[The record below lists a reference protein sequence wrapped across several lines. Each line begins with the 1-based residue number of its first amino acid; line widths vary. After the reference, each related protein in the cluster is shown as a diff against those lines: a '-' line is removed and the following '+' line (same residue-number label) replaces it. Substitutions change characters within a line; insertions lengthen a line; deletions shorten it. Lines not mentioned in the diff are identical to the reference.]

1 MKCDLKNGRW
11 VVPAFCMLMAQQA
24 VAADS
29 YHLQPGDILEISV
42 WKEPDLQRE
51 VLVRPDGGISFPLV
65 GNLDASGKSVQDLT
79 ESVKAKLEQFIAD
92 PVVTVSLAEM
102 LGNKVYVLGKVN
114 KPGEFAVT
122 RNVDVLQALAMA
134 GGLNAFAK
142 TSKIKVFRK
151 QGKHTQVISFDYDE
165 ATKGKNLD
173 QNIMLKRGDVVF
185 VP

>member
-1 MKCDLKNGRW
+1 
-11 VVPAFCMLMAQQA
+11 MLMAQFA
-24 VAADS
+24 VAAEP

-65 GNLDASGKSVQDLT
+65 GNMDASGKSIQDLT
-79 ESVKAKLEQFIAD
+79 ETVKAKLEQFIAD
-92 PVVTVSLAEM
+92 PVVTVSLAQM

-122 RNVDVLQALAMA
+122 RNVDVLQALSMA
-134 GGLNAFAK
+134 GGLNPFAQGDEIRVIRREDDVQETFAFRYGF
-142 TSKIKVFRK
+142 V
-151 QGKHTQVISFDYDE
+151 E
-165 ATKGKNLD
+165 KGDLTD
-173 QNIMLKRGDVVF
+173 NILLRSGDVIL